1 MPFLSENSW
10 ETLSFWSTY
19 YIYRIIHTY
28 ILRPHFPCHLN
39 ILVMEVAKSFD
50 FSEIERKNVGEKWVA
65 KACPDPSSSKPCRIG
80 HASPISPSTAFLATS
95 SEATAL
101 SPWSWRLHQH
111 CCIGWGHWLKCWT
124 RTTMPSLWYTCSGA
138 QLNKLLTPWQTSE
151 QNKRKLA
158 LMCGIWS
165 LSDINF
171 SHIWHD
177 KEKTYHTLISVD
189 PNQPKKLSSTQ
200 HCPNVLA
207 QALRRLFF
215 KLSAASISR
224 SFCFRPRKAA
234 HIGNQIQKFCGKQ
247 QQQQHHHHHHHHH
260 HHQQQQ
266 QQWWWKL
273 LKLHKS
279 PCPLHCAFQMG
290 PVDNSL
296 TWFKHRSIA
305 LPLYWTQTTT
315 LWEMLQLILLHL
327 AKNVSLRA
335 VRF

>member
-1 MPFLSENSW
+1 MRNLVFLKHI
-10 ETLSFWSTY
+10 LHLL
-19 YIYRIIHTY
+19 YRKIHTT
-28 ILRPHFPCHLN
+28 
-39 ILVMEVAKSFD
+39 ST
-50 FSEIERKNVGEKWVA
+50 FSLSPKHPGDGGGKIIRFFRNWPIGEKWVA
-65 KACPDPSSSKPCRIG
+65 KACQDPSSSKPCSFG

-111 CCIGWGHWLKCWT
+111 CCIGWRHWLKCWT
-124 RTTMPSLWYTCSGA
+124 RTTMPSGEQTM
-138 QLNKLLTPWQTSE
+138 LNKLLTPWQTSE
-151 QNKRKLA
+151 QSKRKLT

-171 SHIWHD
+171 RDMWHD
-177 KEKTYHTLISVD
+177 KEKTHHTQISVD
-189 PNQPKKLSSTQ
+189 PNQLKKLSSTQ

-215 KLSAASISR
+215 KPSAASISR
-224 SFCFRPRKAA
+224 SFFRPRKARLSPILYRDGPHWKPPA
-234 HIGNQIQKFCGKQ
+234 AAVEQ
-247 QQQQHHHHHHHHH
+247 QQAASL
-260 HHQQQQ
+260 
-266 QQWWWKL
+266 KL

-279 PCPLHCAFQMG
+279 PCPLHCAFQMKL
-290 PVDNSL
+290 VDNSL

-315 LWEMLQLILLHL
+315 LWETLQLILLHL
-327 AKNVSLRA
+327 AKNVSLRV

>member
-1 MPFLSENSW
+1 
-10 ETLSFWSTY
+10 
-19 YIYRIIHTY
+19 
-28 ILRPHFPCHLN
+28 
-39 ILVMEVAKSFD
+39 MEVAESFD
-50 FSEIERKNVGEKWVA
+50 FSEIDQRKNVGKKWVA

-138 QLNKLLTPWQTSE
+138 QLNKLLTPWKTSE
-151 QNKRKLA
+151 QNKWKLA

-165 LSDINF
+165 LSEINF
-171 SHIWHD
+171 RDIWHD

-189 PNQPKKLSSTQ
+189 PNQLKKLSSTQ

-224 SFCFRPRKAA
+224 SFCFRPRKARLSPILYRDGPHWKPNSKILWETTTTPPPPPA
-234 HIGNQIQKFCGKQ
+234 AAAVEQ
-247 QQQQHHHHHHHHH
+247 QQAA
-260 HHQQQQ
+260 
-266 QQWWWKL
+266 WLKL

-279 PCPLHCAFQMG
+279 PCPLHCAFQME

-305 LPLYWTQTTT
+305 LPLCWTQTTT
-315 LWEMLQLILLHL
+315 TLWETLQLILLHL
-327 AKNVSLRA
+327 AKNVSLQA